1 MSGSQLRRS
10 EQRDDGVRPRE
21 RAIAFAAH
29 KAIEARIAVRLFG
42 ANSAQHPRDAKQSLR
57 A

>member
-1 MSGSQLRRS
+1 LRRS

-29 KAIEARIAVRLFG
+29 KAIEARIAVRLVG
-42 ANSAQHPRDAKQSLR
+42 ANSAQQPRDAKQSLR